1 MVDASAGIEK
11 VRDRARVLGD
21 HARREARVTLDA
33 LGKMLK
39 MLMTDLEGEPGFWH
53 GTRDEAQVFVLADE
67 PHDRMRLMSLVGEVQ
82 EKDAEFFQLLLGANF
97 DRALDARYAM
107 RGDELWSVSV
117 HPLAT
122 LAPDDVGSYLDQ
134 VVRLVKN
141 TGTTY
146 ASTDLVF
153 RSLSDEDDEAG
164 SGDDEADEDEEK
176 EGMS

>member
-1 MVDASAGIEK
+1 M
-11 VRDRARVLGD
+11 
-21 HARREARVTLDA
+21 TLDA
-33 LGKMLK
+33 LGKMLG

-67 PHDRMRLMSLVGEVQ
+67 PHDRMRIMSLVGEVQ
-82 EKDAEFFQLLLGANF
+82 EKDPEFFQLLLGANF

-107 RGDELWSVSV
+107 RGEELWSVSV

-122 LAPDDVGSYLDQ
+122 LAPDDVGSFLDQ

-141 TGTTY
+141 TGSSY

-153 RSLSDEDDEAG
+153 RSLSEDEGETESSEGDDDEDD
-164 SGDDEADEDEEK
+164 DDDEK
-176 EGMS
+176 EGAS